1 MRLNGTKTSEFEGDR
16 SLLHKRSGSRRKK
29 NKKKKKTK
37 KPKLPEAFQ
46 QSPFKGKVMEGRG

>member
-16 SLLHKRSGSRRKK
+16 SLLQKRSGSRRKK
-29 NKKKKKTK
+29 KKKKKK
-37 KPKLPEAFQ
+37 KPKRPEAFQ